1 MKNDLTI
8 AKIKHTDFAELYDK
22 FIIGKK
28 LNQKQYET
36 LLAIAIC
43 FTNADDINVQQWG
56 YRIVVEYCNQT
67 QDYMPL
73 YEIAINKGLYP
84 VSKFIERHYIDDDQR
99 NFFTEWNDA
108 FTEQYISGDICRSEQ
123 QDALI
128 KFFEKKYNNTISISA
143 PTSYGKS
150 ELILSTIKEYKGR
163 KICVLTSTKALLTQT
178 KKRIQQIS
186 KGIFPKVVVHPE
198 MYNSKDVSC
207 LAVLTQERLLRVLK
221 KDPALAFD
229 CIIVDEAHEILE
241 NNARSRI
248 LADVI
253 IVAQKRNPDVAFKF
267 LTPFLA
273 DSKNLKI
280 RYTTYDIE
288 GFKVSE
294 YIKTE
299 KYYLYD
305 LKNHTGLKFYD
316 QFLNKFLPISGDENL
331 GFEENVVKKYSA
343 EKNIIYLNK
352 PLDIEK
358 FALDLAAVLPEVKSE
373 IIQRACD
380 NIAEYLQP
388 QYNLITCL
396 RKGIIYHHGSVPDA
410 IRIYIEDLYKENEAI
425 KYVITSS
432 TLLSGVNLPAER
444 MFILDNRRGRS
455 NLSHDS
461 FKNLVGRVCRFN
473 EIFNNDS
480 GTLQRLE
487 PQIYLVFGR
496 YFARNA
502 NCENFLCNVAK
513 AEKKYQDEVENVLL
527 SQTKITEVNKEEL
540 RHASEFIENY
550 ENGAVENY
558 KERYIDTTFGKAC
571 IMNGANEIDV
581 FKYENEIQQQV
592 SKYQH
597 ENLKIN
603 DSTKLLEIINELF
616 IKYLPEN
623 GTDSLR
629 RLSNKEARKFYA
641 MMFEWRVENKSYS
654 EMISLFFGYWH
665 QLYRKNRNVMV
676 YVGKWGDVKQEGS
689 NVARYTKFIGKNR
702 TQMLDEALLFVKRNM
717 RTKTIISPT
726 TGRRTDRTDY
736 PITAVREAI
745 INALVHRDYSI
756 HTEGMPIQLIMF
768 EDRIEIHN
776 PGGLYGRITIDQLG
790 KIQPD
795 TRNPVLAS
803 ALETLGITENRYSG
817 IPTIRMEME
826 KYNLRQPE
834 FLDERGSFI
843 VKLYK
848 ESKNDYEDMSN
859 DEETNNLIV
868 FCKTPRTRKEICDYL
883 GLNSVTYAIQTYV
896 NPLVEA
902 GVIKLSIPDKPK
914 SPKQLYYSVER
925 EE

>member
-221 KDPALAFD
+221 KDPALA
-229 CIIVDEAHEILE
+229 
-241 NNARSRI
+241 
-248 LADVI
+248 
-253 IVAQKRNPDVAFKF
+253 
-267 LTPFLA
+267 
-273 DSKNLKI
+273 
-280 RYTTYDIE
+280 
-288 GFKVSE
+288 
-294 YIKTE
+294 
-299 KYYLYD
+299 
-305 LKNHTGLKFYD
+305 
-316 QFLNKFLPISGDENL
+316 
-331 GFEENVVKKYSA
+331 
-343 EKNIIYLNK
+343 
-352 PLDIEK
+352 

-665 QLYRKNRNVMV
+665 QLYRKNRNVSFLV
-676 YVGKWGDVKQEGS
+676 DFDRDISWKRLLRIQS
-689 NVARYTKFIGKNR
+689 NEKHGTYKTRRKMLMDLINDPLFDINDIGGGLINICNRDIGKITNWR
-702 TQMLDEALLFVKRNM
+702 KYFISVPGVMDALHDYSAYKPKERYIRIEGDNIFLMGSTRLYGYNKEYYSFALCCMLECLGKYSVRYEDAKGWEDIHHQIEVTEK
-717 RTKTIISPT
+717 S
-726 TGRRTDRTDY
+726 TGEVYEIKYRRSDKKFSIYKKDGSATVYANLEDTF
-736 PITAVREAI
+736 
-745 INALVHRDYSI
+745 NAL
-756 HTEGMPIQLIMF
+756 
-768 EDRIEIHN
+768 
-776 PGGLYGRITIDQLG
+776 
-790 KIQPD
+790 K
-795 TRNPVLAS
+795 
-803 ALETLGITENRYSG
+803 
-817 IPTIRMEME
+817 
-826 KYNLRQPE
+826 
-834 FLDERGSFI
+834 
-843 VKLYK
+843 
-848 ESKNDYEDMSN
+848 
-859 DEETNNLIV
+859 
-868 FCKTPRTRKEICDYL
+868 
-883 GLNSVTYAIQTYV
+883 
-896 NPLVEA
+896 
-902 GVIKLSIPDKPK
+902 
-914 SPKQLYYSVER
+914 
-925 EE
+925 